1 MTANLLHEFMDPETV
16 NIGGTAVSEDWAKK
30 TWGEVGVGAQLPLS
44 KSTYLY
50 GGLQYQRSLGDRS
63 REGVSG
69 QVGVRV
75 AW

>member
-1 MTANLLHEFMDPETV
+1 M
-16 NIGGTAVSEDWAKK
+16 
-30 TWGEVGVGAQLPLS
+30 PLS

-69 QVGVRV
+69 QLGVRV